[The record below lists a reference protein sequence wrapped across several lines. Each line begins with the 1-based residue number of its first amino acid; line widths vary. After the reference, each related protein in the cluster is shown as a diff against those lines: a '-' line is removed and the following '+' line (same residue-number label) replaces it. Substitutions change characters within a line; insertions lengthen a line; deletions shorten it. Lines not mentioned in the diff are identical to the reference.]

1 MKATLQFDLP
11 EESQDHLD
19 ALNGTTWKVVVYSI
33 DARVRNLQKHGHNLA
48 SIEDALETFRDV
60 IQNEINDKGL
70 TL

>member
-11 EESQDHLD
+11 EESQEHLD
-19 ALNGTTWKVVVYSI
+19 ALNGTAWRAVVHNVDWAI
-33 DARVRNLQKHGHNLA
+33 RNLQKHGHNLA
-48 SIEDALETFRDV
+48 SIEEALEAFRDV